1 MGETQQRNYSPAVKK
16 YTTLA
21 LMNGWKSNN
30 EVFPIT
36 LENLLNYI
44 NLEISRVVKGK
55 LTKQTLLNCINALDK
70 YHFHILNYNWSHIR
84 NHDKV
89 KAKLKGDR
97 SFWAKEAIV
106 EEYKKFSRST
116 STLNLKKLFP
126 IPIKKLE
133 KFLDYLIE
141 NYLKL
146 NKIDYPL
153 LLLYLDQLKRKHK
166 SLGFNLNLSD
176 PVIQAK
182 LYPFQISENT
192 MLKSNN
198 LNMGNDDDFCNSIG
212 VKKRSENSKMSYLMS
227 QQKLNLLVTEM
238 KVMQMKEYFTQ
249 LVLSNRW
256 GNSKDKVFP
265 IHLDTLHFYI
275 EMELKKVEVGELT
288 LGTLQ
293 IYIESLFIIQSRMGY
308 SVEKLEEFSYEK
320 LRNFVHSLRALKKR
334 NKNLSIEEDFGSCSE
349 VDEDD
354 ENLELEDLD
363 MVDEHQSENLQEK
376 LSVDAVLVGSE
387 DDMDTHESFNNN
399 DGSYFESYEAFQS
412 RKKNDTININL
423 NGNTR
428 ASRKQLKK
436 QQLLNNEE
444 IEFKLRNL
452 PKISDFILKSSP
464 APTFPNTLSTGK
476 YTNYSPLLLQPVPLM
491 RSNSSLSLA
500 SSNASATVPIS
511 SPVSLKVKYESKQD
525 ATSSRKKTYEK
536 LATAQGWSKPGE
548 HFPISLEN
556 FHKYL
561 DYELNR
567 VEEGKIMMS
576 SVLHATHCLA
586 KCHGVLGF
594 EWDNVRYHPETRRKL
609 RLSLYDVK
617 KVSTIFVNELSPV
630 LMKEERLFSDKI
642 LNEQESQNALQITKS
657 FNPITQELVDI
668 NQVELPPIMK
678 TFNAIPRT
686 SSLPALSSILSA
698 VPSLSSS
705 TASLPSLSSSECIDS
720 PNIQNSEE
728 LPKKKKRAS
737 ANPPEGENITRKRRC
752 NQVAAIAHSFEK
764 QSVRMGWAEEGKV
777 FPVSLERLHIYLDH
791 ELNRI
796 QEGKLTIKTLV
807 HNVRTIGSYHRTALG
822 FPWEIQGDESVKL
835 KLGMPGF
842 RSRSSKITSKVIKKN
857 VTNTNDGNEALEK
870 VNTIEKKDISI
881 MSDAKD
887 QKEFVP
893 INKEESK
900 ITFSIGGD
908 VSFGGVD
915 NNFFKSKGEEISVG
929 KPSESAVINSILNDC
944 EVLSDD

>member
-44 NLEISRVVKGK
+44 NLEISRVV
-55 LTKQTLLNCINALDK
+55 N
-70 YHFHILNYNWSHIR
+70 
-84 NHDKV
+84 
-89 KAKLKGDR
+89 
-97 SFWAKEAIV
+97 FWAKEAIV

-363 MVDEHQSENLQEK
+363 MVDKHQSENLQEK
-376 LSVDAVLVGSE
+376 LSVDGNFFFVIFIFNNKAVLVGSE

-511 SPVSLKVKYESKQD
+511 SPVSLKVKCESKQD

-657 FNPITQELVDI
+657 FNPITQEIVDI

-705 TASLPSLSSSECIDS
+705 TASLPSLSSSE
-720 PNIQNSEE
+720 
-728 LPKKKKRAS
+728 
-737 ANPPEGENITRKRRC
+737 
-752 NQVAAIAHSFEK
+752 
-764 QSVRMGWAEEGKV
+764 
-777 FPVSLERLHIYLDH
+777 
-791 ELNRI
+791 
-796 QEGKLTIKTLV
+796 
-807 HNVRTIGSYHRTALG
+807 
-822 FPWEIQGDESVKL
+822 
-835 KLGMPGF
+835 
-842 RSRSSKITSKVIKKN
+842 
-857 VTNTNDGNEALEK
+857 
-870 VNTIEKKDISI
+870 
-881 MSDAKD
+881 
-887 QKEFVP
+887 
-893 INKEESK
+893 
-900 ITFSIGGD
+900 
-908 VSFGGVD
+908 
-915 NNFFKSKGEEISVG
+915 
-929 KPSESAVINSILNDC
+929 
-944 EVLSDD
+944 